1 VAAFPVSP
9 AFLTRFRSEAAQ
21 TRVDT
26 KNWGRCPVLRATF
39 RECALHATQNHAA
52 SPVSRA
58 VNRDLILLY
67 WDIGR
72 GIVEKQQALG
82 WGESVIDRLSSDLR
96 AEFPQSTGF
105 SPRNLRDMKRFYLL
119 YSDDA
124 IWRQAVAKM
133 ISSGQGSPIWPQ
145 AVAKLE
151 GPGSEPEILRQLV
164 AETPWGYYR
173 LLTNKVADP
182 AACLYYLRA
191 TAQLGWSRN
200 VMLNQINRA
209 WWQAWKI

>member
-1 VAAFPVSP
+1 
-9 AFLTRFRSEAAQ
+9 
-21 TRVDT
+21 
-26 KNWGRCPVLRATF
+26 
-39 RECALHATQNHAA
+39 
-52 SPVSRA
+52 
-58 VNRDLILLY
+58 
-67 WDIGR
+67 
-72 GIVEKQQALG
+72 VEKQQALG

-105 SPRNLRDMKRFYLL
+105 SSRNLRDMKRFYLL

-173 LLTNKVADP
+173 LLMNKVADP